1 MSTNELK
8 KIIPTNTI
16 PTEKLTVILN
26 NFIVNTT
33 NHLNKLSINV
43 DQRLSEFDK
52 KMNDLEI
59 MTTLFESKLDSLP
72 DEIKSTYP
80 PLQPCNLEDVNPDY
94 SSNLSQNTNIKK
106 ENERQENEE
115 KKEGEDNN
123 NKNENEEN
131 DKEEE
136 KNEGEINKEEGGV
149 PGEEENQLSPQEML
163 NKFLEQHSNLQNL
176 YKMLKM
182 GVPIIGVK
190 QKAQINSINMDDV
203 DELIELAKNVHGNI
217 S

>member
-1 MSTNELK
+1 MSSNEIK
-8 KIIPTNTI
+8 KIIPSNTI

-59 MTTLFESKLDSLP
+59 MTTLFESKLESLP

-80 PLQPCNLEDVNPDY
+80 PLQPCNLDDVNP
-94 SSNLSQNTNIKK
+94 SFSANLEQNVNIEQKK
-106 ENERQENEE
+106 ENEQRENEE
-115 KKEGEDNN
+115 KKDEEDN
-123 NKNENEEN
+123 K
-131 DKEEE
+131 KEEE
-136 KNEGEINKEEGGV
+136 NKEEEQKNEEDNKEEGGAT
-149 PGEEENQLSPQEML
+149 GEEENQLSPQDEL
-163 NKFLEQHSNLQNL
+163 NKYLEQHSHLQNL

-182 GVPIIGVK
+182 GVPTNGVI
-190 QKAQINSINMDDV
+190 QKAQLNQLNIQEVN
-203 DELIELAKNVHGNI
+203 ELIEIAKKVHANI

>member
-131 DKEEE
+131 NKEEE